1 MPKRRHTQREEE
13 RGLTEA
19 LQVLRRIV
27 QEVSAAHNLRE
38 ALDIA
43 TLRIKDA
50 ISAEACTI
58 YLVDD
63 ERGEYVLMATEGL
76 NKNLINK
83 ARLKFGEGL
92 VGLVGE
98 REEPIN
104 VDDAP
109 VHPRFR
115 HYPGIGEENYHAF
128 LGVPIIHHRQLL
140 GILFVQQREPRKF
153 DESEEAFL
161 VTISAQ
167 LAAAI
172 AHAQVAGVLWELNDV
187 QIESKTFSGLPGAP
201 GVAIGTAVIVYPLA
215 DLDAVPDRKATNIE
229 DELRL
234 FDEAVAVT
242 REDIKLLTQSLAVSL
257 PKDEQG
263 IFDAYLRILESPSL
277 IEKVKTEIKQGTW
290 AQAALKKAIKQYV
303 IQFEAMDDPYLR
315 ERAADFRD
323 LGQRILSHLQSTDIQ
338 TSDFYPKQT
347 ILVGEEVAPSVLARI
362 PEDRLAGLV
371 SARGSN
377 NSHVAILARALGIP
391 TVMGVNNLPVAKLE
405 SKELIID
412 GYYGQVYVSPST
424 PVREE
429 FERLAREEKELDHE
443 LEALRDLKA
452 ETLDGYSL
460 SLYINTGLISDVG
473 RSLGV
478 GAEGVGLYRTEV
490 PFMVRDRFP
499 SEEEQRVIYR
509 QLLQAFAPRPVMMRT
524 LDIGGDKELPYFPV
538 QEINPFLGWRGIRV
552 TLDHPEIFLVQ
563 IRAMLRASQGLDNL
577 QIMMP
582 MVSSVAEVEE
592 AQRLV
597 TQAYS
602 ELIEEGERIRM
613 PSLGIMVE
621 VPSAVYQARE
631 LAKRVDFLSVGSNDL
646 IQYLLAVDRN
656 NVRVA
661 NLYDGLHPAVLRAL
675 IQVVEGGHQ
684 EGKHVSICG
693 ELAGDPVA
701 VILLLA
707 MGFDTLSMSATRV
720 PRMKWVIRK
729 FTMARSIR
737 LLDEVLLMDDP
748 IEIRCHLELALEEAG
763 LGGLIRAGK

>member
-1 MPKRRHTQREEE
+1 MLK
-13 RGLTEA
+13 
-19 LQVLRRIV
+19 VLRRIV
-27 QEVSAAHNLRE
+27 QEVSSAPNLRD

-43 TLRIKDA
+43 TQRIKDA
-50 ISAEACTI
+50 ISAEACSI
-58 YLVDD
+58 FLVDE
-63 ERGEYVLMATEGL
+63 ERGEYVLLATEGL

-92 VGLVGE
+92 IGLVGE

-104 VDDAP
+104 LDDAP
-109 VHPRFR
+109 THPRFR
-115 HYPGIGEENYHAF
+115 YYPDIGEEHYHAF
-128 LGVPIIHHRQLL
+128 LGVPVIHRRQLL
-140 GILFVQQREPRKF
+140 GVLFVQQREPRKF

-161 VTISAQ
+161 VTLSVQ
-167 LAAAI
+167 LATAI
-172 AHAQVAGVLWELNDV
+172 AHAQAAGVLWDLSDRTV
-187 QIESKTFSGLPGAP
+187 VAKTFSGLPGAP

-215 DLDAVPDRKATNIE
+215 DLEAVPDRKITNIE
-229 DELRL
+229 EELR
-234 FDEAVAVT
+234 FFEEAIAIT
-242 REDIKLLTQSLAVSL
+242 REDIKLLAKSLAVNL
-257 PKDEQG
+257 PRDEQG

-277 IEKVKTEIKQGTW
+277 SEKVKHEIKQGTW

-303 IQFEAMDDPYLR
+303 LQFEAMDDPYLR

-323 LGQRILSHLQSTDIQ
+323 LGQRILAHLQSTDPKA
-338 TSDFYPKQT
+338 TASYPKNT
-347 ILVGEEVAPSVLARI
+347 ILVGEEVTPSALARV
-362 PEDRLAGLV
+362 PEEQLVGLV
-371 SARGSN
+371 SAKGSN
-377 NSHVAILARALGIP
+377 NSHVSILARAMGIP

-405 SKELIID
+405 DKELIID
-412 GYYGQVYVSPST
+412 GYYGQVYVAPSHT
-424 PVREE
+424 VREE

-443 LEALRDLKA
+443 LEALRDLPA
-452 ETLDGYSL
+452 ETLDGFSL
-460 SLYINTGLISDVG
+460 SLFINTGLIADLG

-499 SEEEQRVIYR
+499 SEDEQRIIYK
-509 QLLQAFAPRPVMMRT
+509 QLLHAFSPRPVMMRT

-538 QEINPFLGWRGIRV
+538 SERNPFLGWRGIRV

-563 IRAMLRASQGLDNL
+563 IRAMLRASQDLENL
-577 QIMMP
+577 QIMLP
-582 MVSSVAEVEE
+582 MVSSIAEVEE
-592 AQRLV
+592 AQRLI

-602 ELIEEGERIRM
+602 ELMEEGEHIRM
-613 PSLGIMVE
+613 PSIGVMVE

-675 IQVVEGGHQ
+675 IQVVEGAHQ
-684 EGKHVSICG
+684 EGKDVSICG

-707 MGFDTLSMSATRV
+707 MGFDTLSMSATRL

-729 FTMARSIR
+729 FTMARAIK
-737 LLDEVLLMDDP
+737 LLEEVLLMDDP

>member
-1 MPKRRHTQREEE
+1 MLKI
-13 RGLTEA
+13 
-19 LQVLRRIV
+19 LRRIV
-27 QEVSAAHNLRE
+27 QEVSSAQNLRE

-43 TLRIKDA
+43 TCRIKDA
-50 ISAEACTI
+50 ISAEACSI
-58 YLVDD
+58 FLVDE

-83 ARLKFGEGL
+83 ARLKFGEGII
-92 VGLVGE
+92 GLVGE

-104 VDDAP
+104 LDDAP

-115 HYPGIGEENYHAF
+115 YYPGIGEEHFHAF
-128 LGVPIIHHRQLL
+128 LGVPIIHRRQLL
-140 GILFVQQREPRKF
+140 GVLFVQQREPRRF

-161 VTISAQ
+161 VTLSVQ
-167 LAAAI
+167 LATAI
-172 AHAQVAGVLWELNDV
+172 AHAQAVGVLWELNDRE
-187 QIESKTFSGLPGAP
+187 IESKTFSGLPGAP

-215 DLDAVPDRKATNIE
+215 DLEAVPDRKAASIE
-229 DELRL
+229 EELHL
-234 FDEAVAVT
+234 FEDAVAIT
-242 REDIKLLTQSLAVSL
+242 REDIKLLGQSLAINL

-263 IFDAYLRILESPSL
+263 IFDAYLRILDSPSL
-277 IEKVKTEIKQGTW
+277 MEKVRIEIQQGLW
-290 AQAALKKAIKQYV
+290 AQAALKKAIKSYV
-303 IQFEAMDDPYLR
+303 LQFESMDDPYLR
-315 ERAADFRD
+315 ERAADFKD
-323 LGQRILSHLQSTDIQ
+323 LGQRILAHLQS
-338 TSDFYPKQT
+338 SDPQIEFSYPAQT
-347 ILVGEEVAPSVLARI
+347 ILVGDEITPSALVRI
-362 PEDRLAGLV
+362 PEKQLAGLV
-371 SARGSN
+371 SAKGSN
-377 NSHVAILARALGIP
+377 NSHIAILARALGIP

-412 GYYGQVYVSPST
+412 GYYGQVYVAPST
-424 PVREE
+424 SIREE
-429 FERLAREEKELDHE
+429 FQRLALEEKELDHE
-443 LEALRDLKA
+443 LEALRDLQA
-452 ETLDGYSL
+452 QTLDGYSL

-499 SEEEQRVIYR
+499 SEDEQRIIYR

-524 LDIGGDKELPYFPV
+524 LDIGGDKELPYFPI
-538 QEINPFLGWRGIRV
+538 QENNPFLGWRGIRV

-563 IRAMLRASQGLDNL
+563 IRAMLRASQGLENL
-577 QIMMP
+577 YIMLP
-582 MVSSVAEVEE
+582 MVSSIAEVEE
-592 AQRLV
+592 AQRLI

-602 ELIEEGERIRM
+602 ELMEEGEQIRM
-613 PSLGIMVE
+613 PAIGIMIE

-661 NLYDGLHPAVLRAL
+661 NLYDGLHPAVLRAM
-675 IQVVEGGHQ
+675 IQIVEGGHQ
-684 EGKHVSICG
+684 EGKQVSICG
-693 ELAGDPVA
+693 EMAGDPVS

-707 MGFDTLSMSATRV
+707 MGFDTLSMSATRL

-729 FTMARSIR
+729 FTMARSIK
-737 LLDEVLLMDDP
+737 LLEEVLLMDDP

>member
-1 MPKRRHTQREEE
+1 MLKI
-13 RGLTEA
+13 
-19 LQVLRRIV
+19 LRRIV
-27 QEVSAAHNLRE
+27 QEVNAAQNLRE

-43 TLRIKDA
+43 TRRIKDA
-50 ISAEACTI
+50 MSAEACSI
-58 YLVDD
+58 FLVDE

-76 NKNLINK
+76 NKELVNK

-104 VDDAP
+104 LDDAP
-109 VHPRFR
+109 QHPRFR
-115 HYPGIGEENYHAF
+115 FYADIGEEHYHAF

-140 GILFVQQREPRKF
+140 GVLFVQQREPRRF

-161 VTISAQ
+161 VTLSMQ

-172 AHAQVAGVLWELNDV
+172 AHAQAVGILWELSDRE
-187 QIESKTFSGLPGAP
+187 IESKTFSGLPGAP

-215 DLDAVPDRKATNIE
+215 DLDAVPNRRATHI
-229 DELRL
+229 DEEVRL
-234 FDEAVAVT
+234 FDEAIAMT
-242 REDIKLLTQSLAVSL
+242 REDIRLLGQSLALSL
-257 PKDEQG
+257 PKEEQG
-263 IFDAYLRILESPSL
+263 IFDAYLRVLDSQSFV
-277 IEKVKTEIKQGTW
+277 EKVRAEINSGTW
-290 AQAALKKAIKQYV
+290 AQGALKKIIKQYIV
-303 IQFEAMDDPYLR
+303 QFETMDDPYLR
-315 ERAADFRD
+315 ERAADFKD
-323 LGQRILSHLQSTDIQ
+323 LGQRILAHLQSTEHQ
-338 TSDFYPKQT
+338 AATSYPPQT
-347 ILVGEEVAPSVLARI
+347 ILVGEEVTPSALAKI
-362 PEDRLAGLV
+362 PEQQIVGLV
-371 SARGSN
+371 SAKGSN
-377 NSHVAILARALGIP
+377 NSHVAILARAMGIP

-405 SKELIID
+405 TQELIID
-412 GYYGQVYVSPST
+412 GYYGQVYCSPAASI
-424 PVREE
+424 REE
-429 FERLAREEKELDHE
+429 FTRLAREEKELDHE
-443 LEALRDLKA
+443 LEALRDLQA

-460 SLYINTGLISDVG
+460 SMYINTGLISDVG

-499 SEEEQRVIYR
+499 SEDEQRIIYK
-509 QLLQAFAPRPVMMRT
+509 QLLQAFAPRPVLMRT

-538 QEINPFLGWRGIRV
+538 QEKNPFLGWRGIRV

-563 IRAMLRASQGLDNL
+563 IRAMLRASQGLENL
-577 QIMMP
+577 HIMLP
-582 MVSSVAEVEE
+582 MVSSIAEVEE
-592 AQRLV
+592 AQRLI

-602 ELIEEGERIRM
+602 ELLEEGEEIKM
-613 PSLGIMVE
+613 PAIGIMVE

-646 IQYLLAVDRN
+646 VQYLLAVDRN

-661 NLYDGLHPAVLRAL
+661 NLYDSLHPAVLRAL
-675 IQVVEGGHQ
+675 IQIVEGGHQ
-684 EGKHVSICG
+684 EGKNVSICG
-693 ELAGDPVA
+693 EMAGDPA
-701 VILLLA
+701 SVILLLA
-707 MGFDTLSMSATRV
+707 MGFDALSMSATRV

-737 LLDEVLLMDDP
+737 LLEEVLAMDDP

>member
-1 MPKRRHTQREEE
+1 MLKT
-13 RGLTEA
+13 
-19 LQVLRRIV
+19 LRRIV
-27 QEVSAAHNLRE
+27 QEVNAAQNLRE

-43 TLRIKDA
+43 TRRIKDA
-50 ISAEACTI
+50 ISAEACSI
-58 YLVDD
+58 FLVDD

-76 NKNLINK
+76 NKAYINK

-92 VGLVGE
+92 IGLVGE

-104 VDDAP
+104 LDDAP
-109 VHPRFR
+109 KHTRFR
-115 HYPGIGEENYHAF
+115 HYPNIGEEHYHAF
-128 LGVPIIHHRQLL
+128 LGVPIIHRRQLL
-140 GILFVQQREPRKF
+140 GVLFVQQREPRRF

-161 VTISAQ
+161 VTLSVQ
-167 LAAAI
+167 LATAI
-172 AHAQVAGVLWELNDV
+172 AHAQAVGILWEISDRD
-187 QIESKTFSGLPGAP
+187 ISSKTFSGLPGAP
-201 GVAIGTAVIVYPLA
+201 GVAIGQAVIVYPLA
-215 DLDAVPDRKATNIE
+215 DIEAVPDRKITNIE
-229 DELRL
+229 EEVNL
-234 FDEAVAVT
+234 FEDAVAIT
-242 REDIKLLTQSLAVSL
+242 RQDIRHLAQSLTLNL
-257 PKDEQG
+257 PKEEQG
-263 IFDAYLRILESPSL
+263 IFDAYLRILDSPSF
-277 IEKVKTEIKQGTW
+277 IDKVKGEIQQGLW
-290 AQAALKKAIKQYV
+290 AQAALRRAIKQYV
-303 IQFEAMDDPYLR
+303 VQFEAMDDPYLR
-315 ERAADFRD
+315 ERASDFID
-323 LGQRILSHLQSTDIQ
+323 LGQRILSHLQSTNPKVPFD
-338 TSDFYPKQT
+338 YPKQA
-347 ILVGEEVAPSVLARI
+347 ILVGEEVTPSALASI
-362 PEDRLAGLV
+362 PEDQLVGLV
-371 SARGSN
+371 SAKGSN
-377 NSHVAILARALGIP
+377 NSHVAILARAMGIP

-405 SKELIID
+405 NKELIID
-412 GYYGQVYVSPST
+412 GYYGQVYCSPATSI
-424 PVREE
+424 REE
-429 FERLAREEKELDHE
+429 FERLAKEEKELDYE
-443 LEALRDLKA
+443 LEALRDLHA

-460 SLYINTGLISDVG
+460 SLYINTGLISDVS
-473 RSLGV
+473 RALEV

-499 SEEEQRVIYR
+499 SEDEQRIIYR
-509 QLLQAFAPRPVMMRT
+509 QLLHAFAPRPVMMRT

-538 QEINPFLGWRGIRV
+538 SEANPFLGWRGIRV

-563 IRAMLRASQGLDNL
+563 IRAMLRASQGLENL
-577 QIMMP
+577 HIMLP

-592 AQRLV
+592 AQRLI

-602 ELIEEGERIRM
+602 ELIEEGLEIRM
-613 PSLGIMVE
+613 PSIGLMVE

-661 NLYDGLHPAVLRAL
+661 NLYDGLHPAVLRAM

-693 ELAGDPVA
+693 EMAGDPVS

-729 FTMARSIR
+729 FTMARAIR
-737 LLDEVLLMDDP
+737 LLEEVLVMDDP

>member
-1 MPKRRHTQREEE
+1 MLK
-13 RGLTEA
+13 
-19 LQVLRRIV
+19 VLRRIV
-27 QEVSAAHNLRE
+27 QEVSSAPNLRD

-43 TLRIKDA
+43 TQRIKDA
-50 ISAEACTI
+50 ISAEACSI
-58 YLVDD
+58 FLVDE
-63 ERGEYVLMATEGL
+63 ERGEYVLLATEGL
-76 NKNLINK
+76 NKDLINK

-92 VGLVGE
+92 IGLVGE

-104 VDDAP
+104 LDDAP
-109 VHPRFR
+109 THPRFR
-115 HYPGIGEENYHAF
+115 YYPDIGEEHYHAF
-128 LGVPIIHHRQLL
+128 LGVPIIHRRQLL
-140 GILFVQQREPRKF
+140 GVLFVQQREPRKF

-161 VTISAQ
+161 VTLSVQ
-167 LAAAI
+167 LATAI
-172 AHAQVAGVLWELNDV
+172 AHAQAAGVLWDLSDRTV
-187 QIESKTFSGLPGAP
+187 VAKTFSGLPGAP

-215 DLDAVPDRKATNIE
+215 DLEAVPDRKIANIE
-229 DELRL
+229 EELR
-234 FDEAVAVT
+234 FFEEAIAIT
-242 REDIKLLTQSLAVSL
+242 REDIKLLAKSLAANL
-257 PKDEQG
+257 PRDEQG

-277 IEKVKTEIKQGTW
+277 SEKVKNEIKQGTW

-303 IQFEAMDDPYLR
+303 LQFEAMDDPYLR

-323 LGQRILSHLQSTDIQ
+323 LGQRILAHLQSTDPKAAA
-338 TSDFYPKQT
+338 SYPKNT
-347 ILVGEEVAPSVLARI
+347 ILVGEEVTPSALAHV
-362 PEDRLAGLV
+362 PEEQLAGLV
-371 SARGSN
+371 SAKGSN
-377 NSHVAILARALGIP
+377 NSHVAILARAMGIP

-405 SKELIID
+405 ERELIID
-412 GYYGQVYVSPST
+412 GYYGQVYVEPSHT
-424 PVREE
+424 VREE
-429 FERLAREEKELDHE
+429 FERLAAEEKELDHE
-443 LEALRDLKA
+443 LEALRDLPA
-452 ETLDGYSL
+452 ETLDGFTL
-460 SLYINTGLISDVG
+460 SLFINTGLIADLG

-490 PFMVRDRFP
+490 PFLVRDRFP
-499 SEEEQRVIYR
+499 SEEEQRIIYK
-509 QLLQAFAPRPVMMRT
+509 QLLHAFSPRPVMMRT

-538 QEINPFLGWRGIRV
+538 SESNPFLGWRGIRV

-563 IRAMLRASQGLDNL
+563 IRAMLRASQDLENL
-577 QIMMP
+577 QIMLP
-582 MVSSVAEVEE
+582 MISSIAEVEE
-592 AQRLV
+592 AQRLI

-602 ELIEEGERIRM
+602 ELMEEGEHIRM
-613 PSLGIMVE
+613 PSVGVMVE

-675 IQVVEGGHQ
+675 IQVVEGAHQ
-684 EGKHVSICG
+684 EGKDVSICG

-707 MGFDTLSMSATRV
+707 MGFDTLSMSATRL

-729 FTMARSIR
+729 FTMARAIK
-737 LLDEVLLMDDP
+737 LLEEVLLMDDP

>member
-1 MPKRRHTQREEE
+1 MLK
-13 RGLTEA
+13 
-19 LQVLRRIV
+19 VLRRIV
-27 QEVSAAHNLRE
+27 QEVSSAPNLRD

-43 TLRIKDA
+43 TQRIKDA
-50 ISAEACTI
+50 ISAEACSI
-58 YLVDD
+58 FLVDE
-63 ERGEYVLMATEGL
+63 ERGEYVLLATEGL

-92 VGLVGE
+92 IGLVGE

-104 VDDAP
+104 LDDAP
-109 VHPRFR
+109 THPRFR
-115 HYPGIGEENYHAF
+115 YYPDIGEEHYHAF
-128 LGVPIIHHRQLL
+128 LGVPVIHRRQLL
-140 GILFVQQREPRKF
+140 GVLFVQQREPRKF

-161 VTISAQ
+161 VTLSVQ
-167 LAAAI
+167 LATAI
-172 AHAQVAGVLWELNDV
+172 AHAQAAGVLWDLSDRTV
-187 QIESKTFSGLPGAP
+187 VAKTFSGLPGAP

-215 DLDAVPDRKATNIE
+215 DLEAVPDRKITNIE
-229 DELRL
+229 EELR
-234 FDEAVAVT
+234 FFEEAIAIT
-242 REDIKLLTQSLAVSL
+242 REDIKLLAKSLAVNL
-257 PKDEQG
+257 PRDEQG

-277 IEKVKTEIKQGTW
+277 SEKVKHEIKQGTW

-303 IQFEAMDDPYLR
+303 LQFEAMDDPYLR

-323 LGQRILSHLQSTDIQ
+323 LGQRILAHLQSTDPKA
-338 TSDFYPKQT
+338 TASYPKNT
-347 ILVGEEVAPSVLARI
+347 ILVGEEVTPSALARV
-362 PEDRLAGLV
+362 PEEQLVGLV
-371 SARGSN
+371 SAKGSN
-377 NSHVAILARALGIP
+377 NSHVSILARAMGIP

-405 SKELIID
+405 DKELIID
-412 GYYGQVYVSPST
+412 GYYGQVYVAPSHT
-424 PVREE
+424 VREE

-443 LEALRDLKA
+443 LEALRDLPA
-452 ETLDGYSL
+452 ETLDGFSL
-460 SLYINTGLISDVG
+460 SLFINTGLIADLG

-499 SEEEQRVIYR
+499 SEDEQRIIYK
-509 QLLQAFAPRPVMMRT
+509 QLLHAFSPRPVMMRT

-538 QEINPFLGWRGIRV
+538 SEKNPFLGWRGIRV

-563 IRAMLRASQGLDNL
+563 IRAMLRASQDLENL
-577 QIMMP
+577 QIMLP
-582 MVSSVAEVEE
+582 MVSSIAEVEE
-592 AQRLV
+592 AQRLI

-602 ELIEEGERIRM
+602 ELMEEGEHIRM
-613 PSLGIMVE
+613 PSIGVMVE

-675 IQVVEGGHQ
+675 IQVVEGAHQ
-684 EGKHVSICG
+684 EGKDVSICG

-707 MGFDTLSMSATRV
+707 MGFDTLSMSATRL

-729 FTMARSIR
+729 FTMARAIK
-737 LLDEVLLMDDP
+737 LLEEVLLMDDP

>member
-1 MPKRRHTQREEE
+1 MLK
-13 RGLTEA
+13 
-19 LQVLRRIV
+19 VLRRIV
-27 QEVSAAHNLRE
+27 QEVSSAPNLRD

-43 TLRIKDA
+43 TQRIKDA
-50 ISAEACTI
+50 ISAEACSI
-58 YLVDD
+58 FLVDE
-63 ERGEYVLMATEGL
+63 ERGEYVLLATEGL
-76 NKNLINK
+76 NKDLINK

-92 VGLVGE
+92 IGLVGE

-104 VDDAP
+104 LDDAP
-109 VHPRFR
+109 THPRFR
-115 HYPGIGEENYHAF
+115 YYPDIGEEHYHAF
-128 LGVPIIHHRQLL
+128 LGVPIIHRRQLL
-140 GILFVQQREPRKF
+140 GVLFVQQREPRKF

-161 VTISAQ
+161 VTLSVQ
-167 LAAAI
+167 LATAI
-172 AHAQVAGVLWELNDV
+172 AHAQAAGVLWDLSDRTV
-187 QIESKTFSGLPGAP
+187 VAKTFSGLPGAP

-215 DLDAVPDRKATNIE
+215 DLEAVPERKITNIE
-229 DELRL
+229 EELR
-234 FDEAVAVT
+234 FFEEAIAIT
-242 REDIKLLTQSLAVSL
+242 REDIKLLAKSLAANL
-257 PKDEQG
+257 PRDEQG

-277 IEKVKTEIKQGTW
+277 SEKVKNEIKQGTW

-303 IQFEAMDDPYLR
+303 LQFEAMDDPYLR

-323 LGQRILSHLQSTDIQ
+323 LGQRILAHLQSTDPKA
-338 TSDFYPKQT
+338 TASYPKNT
-347 ILVGEEVAPSVLARI
+347 ILVGEEVTPSALAHV
-362 PEDRLAGLV
+362 PEEQLAGLV
-371 SARGSN
+371 SAKGSN
-377 NSHVAILARALGIP
+377 NSHVAILARAMGIP

-405 SKELIID
+405 ERELIID
-412 GYYGQVYVSPST
+412 GYYGQVYVEPSHT
-424 PVREE
+424 VREE

-443 LEALRDLKA
+443 LEALRDLPA
-452 ETLDGYSL
+452 ETLDGFTL
-460 SLYINTGLISDVG
+460 SLFINTGLIADLG

-490 PFMVRDRFP
+490 PFLVRDRFP
-499 SEEEQRVIYR
+499 SEEEQRIIYK
-509 QLLQAFAPRPVMMRT
+509 QLLHAFSPRPVMMRT
-524 LDIGGDKELPYFPV
+524 LDIGGDKELPYFPIS
-538 QEINPFLGWRGIRV
+538 ESNPFLGWRGIRV

-563 IRAMLRASQGLDNL
+563 IRAMLRASQDLENL
-577 QIMMP
+577 QIMLP
-582 MVSSVAEVEE
+582 MISSIAEVEE
-592 AQRLV
+592 AQRLI

-602 ELIEEGERIRM
+602 ELMEEGEHIRM
-613 PSLGIMVE
+613 PSVGVMVE

-675 IQVVEGGHQ
+675 IQVVEGAHQ
-684 EGKHVSICG
+684 EGKDVSICG

-707 MGFDTLSMSATRV
+707 MGFDTLSMSATRL

-729 FTMARSIR
+729 FTMARAIK
-737 LLDEVLLMDDP
+737 LLEEVLLMDDP